1 MKLRKLSCMLVT
13 ALLLSSISVIARA
26 DELDKTSIS
35 TESSSVTVNEEE
47 SSNTILIPKGVLE
60 SNKEILENKKG
71 SISIELEDIDGL
83 QDKGNV
89 RFSIAKVADVI
100 DGEYKMIEVFNGL
113 GLDLNTIETSVQLE
127 EVANKLASEKLNKVI
142 DNEKELV
149 TDYNG
154 VGSVDNLEVGVY
166 LVLPK
171 DTAKYEKISPF
182 LVSIPYWVEADKQMS
197 YDVKAIP
204 KHSPYP
210 TIETPNVPDT
220 SYNNKAILYGAIGGG
235 LIALA
240 ITLRVSSRKKQIAKR

>member
-13 ALLLSSISVIARA
+13 ALLLTSMSINAKA
-26 DELDKTSIS
+26 DELDKTGTG
-35 TESSSVTVNEEE
+35 TESSSIAVNEET
-47 SSNTILIPKGVLE
+47 SNTMLVPKVVLE
-60 SNKEILENKKG
+60 SNKDILENRLG
-71 SISIELEDIDGL
+71 SISIELEDIEGL

-89 RFSIAKVADVI
+89 KFSITKVADVI
-100 DGEYKMIEVFNGL
+100 DGEYKMVEVFNGL
-113 GLDLNTIETSVQLE
+113 GLDLNAIETSAQLE
-127 EVANKLASEKLNKVI
+127 EAANKIASEKLNKVI
-142 DNEKELV
+142 ENEKELV
-149 TDYNG
+149 TDYKG

-166 LVLPK
+166 LVFPK
-171 DTAKYEKISPF
+171 DTAKYEKVSPF

-197 YDVKAIP
+197 YDIKAIP